1 MEKEN
6 LRFYTLSSKEL
17 NNKSGIYKFSAGGHI
32 YIGSSKNLYARLAEH
47 RTDLKENRHS
57 NNFLQKVYNKY
68 GIENIQIDI
77 VEFCD
82 PDDRINRESFW
93 IKELNADMN
102 LQDPVSHKLS
112 ESSKQKLSKSIKKG
126 LSEGK
131 YKTKYDYC
139 DIEAYDHFG
148 NYIKTFKSR
157 NELSKEY
164 GFTNKEI
171 QELASG
177 YKKGSSK
184 NGIRLRYSISDVP
197 VQSFEINPNFIGNHY
212 VFFYINES
220 GEEEFAFSS
229 VKNCW
234 KFFGEHA
241 NLKEIKIIPKLRCL
255 VTQDYPGKRGKTNS
269 VNLETSSNEDNPNPN
284 TLEIE

>member
-17 NNKSGIYKFSAGGHI
+17 NNKSGIYKLSAGGHV

-47 RTDLKENRHS
+47 RSDLKENRHS
-57 NNFLQKVYNKY
+57 NNFLQKVYNKC
-68 GIENIQIDI
+68 GIENMQIDI

-82 PDDRINRESFW
+82 PDNRINRESFW

-102 LQDPVSHKLS
+102 LQDPVSRKLS
-112 ESSKQKLSKSIKKG
+112 EISKQKLSKSIKKG

-139 DIEAYDHFG
+139 DIEAYDYFG

-157 NELSKEY
+157 SELSNEY

-269 VNLETSSNEDNPNPN
+269 VNLETSSNEDNPNPS

>member
-1 MEKEN
+1 MQKEN

-17 NNKSGIYKFSAGGHI
+17 NNKSGIYKLSAGGHV

-68 GIENIQIDI
+68 GIENMQVDI

-102 LQDPVSHKLS
+102 LQDPVSHSLS
-112 ESSKQKLSKSIKKG
+112 EISKQKLSNSIKKG

-139 DIEAYDHFG
+139 DIEAYDYFG
-148 NYIKTFKSR
+148 KHIKTFKSR
-157 NELSKEY
+157 SEITEEY

-184 NGIRLRYSISDVP
+184 NGIRLRYSISEVP
-197 VQSFEINPNFIGNHY
+197 IQEFEINPNFIGNHY
-212 VFFYINES
+212 VFFYVNES

-269 VNLETSSNEDNPNPN
+269 VNLETSSEEDNPNPSIS
-284 TLEIE
+284 EME

>member
-17 NNKSGIYKFSAGGHI
+17 NNKSGIYKLSAGGHV

-47 RTDLKENRHS
+47 RSDLKENRHS

-68 GIENIQIDI
+68 GIENMQIDI

-82 PDDRINRESFW
+82 PDNRINRESFW

-102 LQDPVSHKLS
+102 LQDPVSRKLS
-112 ESSKQKLSKSIKKG
+112 EISKQKLSKSIKKG

-139 DIEAYDHFG
+139 DIEAYDYFG

-157 NELSKEY
+157 SELSNEY

-269 VNLETSSNEDNPNPN
+269 VNLETSSNEDNPNPS

>member
-17 NNKSGIYKFSAGGHI
+17 NNKSGIYKLSAGGHI

-47 RTDLKENRHS
+47 RLDLKENRHS

-68 GIENIQIDI
+68 GIENMQIDI

-82 PDDRINRESFW
+82 PDNRINRENFW

-112 ESSKQKLSKSIKKG
+112 EVSKQKLSKSVKKG

-139 DIEAYDHFG
+139 DIEAYDYFG

-157 NELSKEY
+157 SELSNEY

-269 VNLETSSNEDNPNPN
+269 VNLETSSNEDNPNPS
-284 TLEIE
+284 TLEIG